1 MRDSAGFEVLG
12 SDECLRLLGSV
23 PVGRVVF
30 TENALPAVHP
40 VNFLVHAGAVI
51 IRSGND
57 RSITAGVD
65 GAVVA
70 FEVDDIDV
78 DNRTGWNVTAV
89 GRASVVSDSAMIGEL
104 SSLPFHPWA
113 PDCACFIRIQI
124 ERVTGRRIDEAT
136 E

>member
-1 MRDSAGFEVLG
+1 MRDSAGLEVLG

-30 TENALPAVHP
+30 TEKALPAVHP

-51 IRSGND
+51 IRSGNG
-57 RSITAGVD
+57 RSLTAGVD

-78 DNRTGWNVTAV
+78 D
-89 GRASVVSDSAMIGEL
+89 
-104 SSLPFHPWA
+104 
-113 PDCACFIRIQI
+113 CACFIRIQI
-124 ERVTGRRIDEAT
+124 ERVTGRRIDDAT